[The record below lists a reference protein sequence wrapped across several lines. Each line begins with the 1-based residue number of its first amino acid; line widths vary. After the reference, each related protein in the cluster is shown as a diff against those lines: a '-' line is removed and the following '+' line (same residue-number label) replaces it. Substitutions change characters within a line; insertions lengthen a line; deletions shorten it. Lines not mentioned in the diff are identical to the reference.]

1 MDLAQRRHA
10 QQQHA
15 QPIHAEGKPRVRR
28 RAKAESVQQKSEA
41 FARFLL
47 VKAQGAKHL
56 LLDIRAVDA
65 HAAAAQLHA
74 VENHIIGLRPH
85 LWFGLVI
92 LHQLH
97 ILQKR
102 HGEGVV
108 HGGIALFVLFV
119 FKHGK
124 IRHQRELEIA
134 RVGQSQQVRA
144 FQAQA
149 AQHAP
154 APPPARRRRRG

>member
-1 MDLAQRRHA
+1 M
-10 QQQHA
+10 
-15 QPIHAEGKPRVRR
+15 
-28 RAKAESVQQKSEA
+28 
-41 FARFLL
+41 
-47 VKAQGAKHL
+47 
-56 LLDIRAVDA
+56 LDIRAVDA

-85 LWFGLVI
+85 LWFGLVV

-124 IRHQRELEIA
+124 IRHQCELEIA

-154 APPPARRRRRG
+154 HHLQPVGAEEDEVAGPCVHAHFQIPPHLWFKILGQNGVDLPISR